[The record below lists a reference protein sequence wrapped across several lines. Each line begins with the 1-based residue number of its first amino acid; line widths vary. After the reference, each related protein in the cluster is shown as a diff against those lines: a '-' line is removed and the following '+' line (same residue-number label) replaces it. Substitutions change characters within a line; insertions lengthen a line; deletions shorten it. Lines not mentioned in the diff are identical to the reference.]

1 MSDNQDISQS
11 TPAAQW
17 KSVLGYGLLLAS
29 CVAWLAIFALPFLDL
44 SGAQIAGAT
53 TTLIIIGEVVFWLAI
68 FLLGRPAWERIKAFF
83 GIKPKA
89 EAPEKTN
96 LE

>member
-1 MSDNQDISQS
+1 LPDNQDISQNI
-11 TPAAQW
+11 PAAQW
-17 KSVLGYGLLLAS
+17 KSVLGYSLLLAS

-53 TTLIIIGEVVFWLAI
+53 TTLIIGEVVFWLAI

-89 EAPEKTN
+89 EPPE
-96 LE
+96 